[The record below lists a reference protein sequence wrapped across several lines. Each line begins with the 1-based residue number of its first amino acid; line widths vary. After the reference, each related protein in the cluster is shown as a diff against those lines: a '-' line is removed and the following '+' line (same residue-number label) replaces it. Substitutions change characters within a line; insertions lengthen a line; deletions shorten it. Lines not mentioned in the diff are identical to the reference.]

1 MFKGVAPKKCK
12 IVKHASSELIAAVKK
27 PVPSG
32 QLEAVTQSFA
42 PTPQVKLPR
51 IPKPEPRIPKLEP
64 KVFKDES
71 KYAKEVKRDDNVI
84 EKAEQN
90 AFDANPILKSYQD
103 EQRVTETDQQYKQN
117 TVLYTPQT
125 RKSFY
130 KFISDTYTH
139 DFKKIQQITGK
150 IDENACEKLG
160 SQAIEAFSYQ
170 QFIREYIRNASPY
183 RGILVYHGLGSG
195 KTCSAIAAAEAIYG
209 TSNKKIIVMT
219 PFSLRGNFI
228 SELSFCGFR
237 HFNVQNHWVEEPV
250 NSERDISYMYAHSVL
265 SLSTNYLKD
274 VLKRLKNR
282 RIIWVPDYTKEAN
295 FNDKTPQ
302 QQNDIRAQIT
312 NMIESRITFISYNGI
327 TSAKLKKYACE
338 ERFFDNAVIVIDE
351 IHNLTRLMQGQITKY
366 IVKKQGSGTFEPIVP
381 GKWKPTLCDSGTKYN
396 RAYLLYKLLTDARN
410 SKIIGLSGTPI
421 INFPDEL
428 GILANVLAGYIECA
442 EFDLRLTYKE
452 TDESYKVQY
461 TNFINNFI
469 KIIESEP
476 RVDIIRCDQQ
486 YKVSKIL
493 ISVFNE
499 GYEKTKDEEFIGV
512 VYNPDAQDDIKTV
525 FERLKVKLK
534 AANFSFSEEKYVSY
548 PRLPSDDK
556 DFKNYFID
564 PVELTIKNEVVL
576 KKRLTGLISYYK
588 GSKKEYMP
596 EIKKDKVIKCKMS
609 NHVFDLYTEQR
620 IVEINSEKIKE
631 KGDKYS
637 EIEEISKNKNAS
649 SYRFRSRALC
659 NFAFPKGIQRP
670 FPDTLIEE
678 TYDNLTITDNIADV
692 QMDIEIEKEVEEPLF
707 SEAEGGGEEAEAAVL
722 EEVPEA
728 EEPVEEVP
736 VAVPVPEEAPVAV
749 PVAEAPVE
757 SVEAPV
763 EAPVEAV
770 EAPVPEEAPIPVPV
784 ARKRTIRVATPAQ
797 VPVPVEA
804 PVEAVEAPVAP
815 APVPVAR
822 KRTIRVAPAPPVE
835 PEQLTRIV
843 PYQESI
849 RNAMEQLDDDKEEYL
864 MLDSEGPK
872 LSDYSTKMDK
882 MIRKINKI
890 KSTSGSSLVYS
901 QFKTVEGLGVL
912 RLALKANGFVEIEI
926 EGDSTFRFSNA
937 TIESFRDK
945 NQKRFIFFTGDG
957 AHNKRTLILNIF
969 NGQFDKIPE
978 SMRTVLEPYK
988 DNKNKK
994 GEICCVFGITG
1005 AGAEGISL
1013 KCCRA
1018 VHIMEPY
1025 WNKVRLDQ
1033 VKGRAIRI
1041 CSHQDLDYKDRSV
1054 KIYTYYA
1061 IFTKEQMEMLPESI
1075 KQRDKNEYVKEQRKK
1090 PLTQL
1095 EYPSSDDSDDE
1106 ELDEKRNYI
1115 ETSDENVYSVA
1126 IKKDKIN
1133 KEILKIMQESAM
1145 DCSLNSADNEGIQ
1158 CFKVEGAPKQY
1169 LFDPDLKVDIMQTT
1183 VELKEV
1189 QYETKETAKE
1199 TETTDRET
1207 ASRDSAQVVE
1217 LRRNGVKEEFIIYPR
1232 GLVYDIY
1239 ERIDSDL
1246 SNVIGELS
1254 LNPATGTFKGSSP
1267 IFK

>member
-12 IVKHASSELIAAVKK
+12 VVKHASSELIAAVKK

-51 IPKPEPRIPKLEP
+51 LPRIPKPEP

-71 KYAKEVKRDDNVI
+71 KYAKEVKRDDNII

-103 EQRVTETDQQYKQN
+103 EQRVTETNQQYKQN

-237 HFNVQNHWVEEPV
+237 HFNVQNHWVEEPI

-295 FNDKTPQ
+295 FNEKTPQ

-366 IVKKQGSGTFEPIVP
+366 IVKKQGSGTFEPVVP

-461 TNFINNFI
+461 TNFIDNFI

-707 SEAEGGGEEAEAAVL
+707 SEEKVEGGGEAEAPAEPVP
-722 EEVPEA
+722 VPEA
-728 EEPVEEVP
+728 EPVEAVEEEPVEEVP
-736 VAVPVPEEAPVAV
+736 VPVAAVAAPVAV
-749 PVAEAPVE
+749 PVPVAAPVAVPVPRKRTIRVATPAVVP
-757 SVEAPV
+757 VEVAPV
-763 EAPVEAV
+763 T
-770 EAPVPEEAPIPVPV
+770 PVPV
-784 ARKRTIRVATPAQ
+784 ARKRTIRI
-797 VPVPVEA
+797 
-804 PVEAVEAPVAP
+804 AP
-815 APVPVAR
+815 APEPAA
-822 KRTIRVAPAPPVE
+822 APEPEPAAEPAAEPE

-1189 QYETKETAKE
+1189 QYETKETEK
-1199 TETTDRET
+1199 ET

-1217 LRRNGVKEEFIIYPR
+1217 LRRNGIKEEFIIYPR